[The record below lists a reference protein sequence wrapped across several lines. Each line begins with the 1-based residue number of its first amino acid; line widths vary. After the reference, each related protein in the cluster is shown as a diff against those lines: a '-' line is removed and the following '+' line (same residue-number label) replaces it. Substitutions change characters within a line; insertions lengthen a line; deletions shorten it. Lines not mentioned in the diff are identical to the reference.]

1 MPDNI
6 ALFNVDSFLW
16 VNHLR
21 AFPDD
26 MLCISEGCLASTK
39 DGYYDQIAR
48 FKNQD
53 EAIYILLT
61 AGWNVGIVDGGQV
74 VAVK

>member
-1 MPDNI
+1 
-6 ALFNVDSFLW
+6 
-16 VNHLR
+16 
-21 AFPDD
+21 

-39 DGYYDQIAR
+39 DGYYDQVAR

-53 EAIYILLT
+53 EAIYVLLT